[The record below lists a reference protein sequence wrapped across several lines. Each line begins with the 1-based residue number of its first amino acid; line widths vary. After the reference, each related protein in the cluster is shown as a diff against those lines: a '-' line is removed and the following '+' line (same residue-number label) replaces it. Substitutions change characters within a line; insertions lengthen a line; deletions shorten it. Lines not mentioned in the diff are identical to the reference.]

1 MGPLRWLAV
10 PALALAAACASSTWP
25 VDHYETPG
33 ANLAGRSTFAWMGG
47 ELGSVQAISPS
58 VAASTDQHVKDTVVA
73 ELVRKGYTQVA
84 DAKTADMLVSYQIVG
99 TRKYVTTERPRFGAP
114 LPDDVLMQS
123 NTPPPA
129 ASELPREQRY
139 TDGSVIVFVDE
150 PGTERLLWRGMVTAE
165 TRVGST
171 EAGIHTATEMA
182 RDIVDAFPQRG
193 AGP

>member
-1 MGPLRWLAV
+1 M
-10 PALALAAACASSTWP
+10 
-25 VDHYETPG
+25 
-33 ANLAGRSTFAWMGG
+33 
-47 ELGSVQAISPS
+47 QAINPS
-58 VAASTDQHVKDTVVA
+58 VAAATDQHLRDTIVA
-73 ELVRKGYTQVA
+73 ELARKGYTQVP
-84 DAKTADMLVSYQIVG
+84 DARWADMLVSYQIVG
-99 TRKYVTTERPRFGAP
+99 TRKYVTSERPRFGAP

-129 ASELPREQRY
+129 ASELPREQRF

-171 EAGIHTATEMA
+171 EAGIHTAAEMA
-182 RDIVDAFPQRG
+182 RDIVDTFPPRR